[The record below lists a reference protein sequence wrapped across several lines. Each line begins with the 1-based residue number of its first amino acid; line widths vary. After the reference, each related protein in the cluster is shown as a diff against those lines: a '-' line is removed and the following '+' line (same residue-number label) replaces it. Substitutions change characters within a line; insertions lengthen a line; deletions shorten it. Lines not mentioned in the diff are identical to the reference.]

1 MANRAHRYQVGLHD
15 NRGHYALAE
24 TFATSYGDAVL
35 YGPFAGMRYPTR
47 RIASMPRRLGIY
59 EAELHPWLET
69 VLGSAPRRC
78 VNIGAADGY
87 YAVGL
92 AMRGLAVDAFEMSS
106 VARGEIRDLAR
117 INGVCVNVLRR
128 ATASRLCQL
137 DLERAVVISD
147 CEGAEL
153 DIFDEDTIR
162 ALQTATVIIEVH
174 EDVRPGAQHILRERF
189 EATHLCRYAAPSDHN
204 RREVRELSMFSAAE
218 RTEILGEMRVG
229 HTPWLMFEPR

>member
-1 MANRAHRYQVGLHD
+1 VGLHD

-153 DIFDEDTIR
+153 DIFDEDTRMSGRVPSISCASDLRLRICVGMQRR
-162 ALQTATVIIEVH
+162 AIII
-174 EDVRPGAQHILRERF
+174 GARFGSFQCFPQQSER
-189 EATHLCRYAAPSDHN
+189 RY
-204 RREVRELSMFSAAE
+204 
-218 RTEILGEMRVG
+218 
-229 HTPWLMFEPR
+229 